1 MHGNV
6 AKSAYRMLGLYDAVG
21 FLCRRCFRT
30 DWRKVVFSSFWGR
43 GFADNPKYVALEL
56 LRRRLD
62 LDLVWLAGDQ
72 SAVRGQLPDG
82 IRVGPYRGWG
92 GIRESATA
100 AVRVDNQL
108 INLHTLGYAKRSDQL
123 YVQTWHGS
131 LGIKRIG
138 FDFAEGTAD
147 HDRRFENRRL
157 DGAMVDALISN
168 SSFESEIYRAQWFG
182 GGRICEF
189 GHPRND
195 ILVNGISSDVAAD
208 IRGRLGVSTKERIL
222 LYAPT
227 FRDDDPKFDYSF
239 DYGAVLSAVS
249 RKFGGTWRMAV
260 RKHPRMSSAMLG
272 VLPGSDVVDASSYPD
287 MQELLAVADA
297 LVTDYSSCMFDFM
310 LTGRPVFVLAKDLE
324 KYETARGFYYPFS
337 ETPFS
342 IARDAAGLAE
352 NVAAFDEGSY
362 GERREEFL
370 KRRGCVE
377 DGHASERVADMIIDF
392 IDKGRKSARGGC

>member
-1 MHGNV
+1 MHGKF
-6 AKSAYRMLGLYDAVG
+6 AKSAYRLLGLYGAVG

-56 LRRRLD
+56 LRRRRD

-138 FDFAEGTAD
+138 FDFAEGTSD

-227 FRDDDPKFDYSF
+227 FRGRVAKATTPR
-239 DYGAVLSAVS
+239 VLIPEFMKYELGDEYVLLC
-249 RKFGGTWRMAV
+249 KHHPLV
-260 RKHPRMSSAMLG
+260 RRRPVISEYCSDFAM
-272 VLPGSDVVDASSYPD
+272 DVTDTMTIED
-287 MQELLAVADA
+287 LLCVADICIS
-297 LVTDYSSCMFDFM
+297 DYSSLVFEASLLHIPMIFYAFDLEHYIDERDFYFDFKQYVPGKIVYS
-310 LTGRPVFVLAKDLE
+310 LDELIQAVNREDYCKERIA
-324 KYETARGFYYPFS
+324 PF
-337 ETPFS
+337 
-342 IARDAAGLAE
+342 
-352 NVAAFDEGSY
+352 
-362 GERREEFL
+362 
-370 KRRGCVE
+370 
-377 DGHASERVADMIIDF
+377 ADMFFDHR
-392 IDKGRKSARGGC
+392 DGRATDRVVKLLYDNLK